1 MAKIKGLKD
10 GPYLVE
16 NSGGTWKL
24 RIQGQEKALEQ
35 SVLALCRCGHSKNK
49 PFCDGSHKAAGF
61 QAEAFEIT
69 TD

>member
-16 NSGGTWKL
+16 GTGTPWKL
-24 RIQGQEKALEQ
+24 RIGGQEKVLEHQ
-35 SVLALCRCGHSKNK
+35 TLALCRCGHSKNK

-61 QAEAFEIT
+61 QAEAFEIE
-69 TD
+69 D